1 MVTPTVVISA
11 DSLRMKRRA
20 YQHHAALHHLAKLE
34 LARHTQEWSNIERL
48 GDLCNYPNA
57 LAWPSK
63 LLEKSSALLDE
74 KLSKLNL
81 LRRLCKDSK

>member
-1 MVTPTVVISA
+1 MATPTLIISK
-11 DSLRMKRRA
+11 DNLKTKRRE

-34 LARHTQEWSNIERL
+34 LARHTQEWSNIARL
-48 GDLCNYPNA
+48 GDLCQYPNA

>member
-1 MVTPTVVISA
+1 MAIPTLIISK
-11 DSLRMKRRA
+11 DNLKIKRRE

-34 LARHTQEWSNIERL
+34 LARHTQEWSNIARL
-48 GDLCNYPNA
+48 GDLCQYPNA

-63 LLEKSSALLDE
+63 LLDKSSALLDE

-81 LRRLCKDSK
+81 LRQLCKHK